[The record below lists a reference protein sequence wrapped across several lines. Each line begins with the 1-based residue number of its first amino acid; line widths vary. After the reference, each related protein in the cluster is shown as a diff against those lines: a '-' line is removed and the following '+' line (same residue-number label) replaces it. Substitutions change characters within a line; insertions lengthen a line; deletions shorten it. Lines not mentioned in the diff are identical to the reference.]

1 MFQILLLIVDGMHI
15 STTPMFIGPDFL
27 DVVRGEGG
35 GGLAP
40 LSAIFQLC
48 RGGKFYWWRK
58 PEYPE
63 QSTDI
68 SQVTDTLYHIMLHRV
83 HHAMNGVQTHNCS
96 GDRH

>member
-27 DVVRGEGG
+27 GEGG
-35 GGLAP
+35 GGLTP

-58 PEYPE
+58 PEDPDKITK
-63 QSTDI
+63 SLTI
-68 SQVTDTLYHIMLHRV
+68 FI
-83 HHAMNGVQTHNCS
+83 A
-96 GDRH
+96 